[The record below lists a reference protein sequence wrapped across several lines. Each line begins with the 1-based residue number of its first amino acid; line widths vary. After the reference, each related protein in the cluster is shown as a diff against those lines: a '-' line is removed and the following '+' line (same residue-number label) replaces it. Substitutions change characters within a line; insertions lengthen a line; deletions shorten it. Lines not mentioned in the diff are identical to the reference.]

1 MSAQADASYVLP
13 YSIGGVRSQ
22 MRGRGPSSTR
32 IAIGPTFS
40 SKTKWS
46 TWRETIPSASNTKLV
61 PIVGCPAKI
70 SSLDGVK
77 ILTFPT
83 QSDRVAENTKVVSDR
98 LSSLA
103 ILCIVSSSRP
113 DASGK
118 TAKEFPSKGWL
129 VKTST
134 TKYRYDR

>member
-1 MSAQADASYVLP
+1 MVHM
-13 YSIGGVRSQ
+13 G
-22 MRGRGPSSTR
+22 
-32 IAIGPTFS
+32 
-40 SKTKWS
+40 
-46 TWRETIPSASNTKLV
+46 ETIPSASNTKLV
-61 PIVGCPAKI
+61 PIVGCPATI
-70 SSLDGVK
+70 SSLAGVK
-77 ILTFPT
+77 ILTFAP

-129 VKTST
+129 VKTSKT
-134 TKYRYDR
+134 QYRYDR